1 MNIRDY
7 LLKQHTEWINKYIDA
22 DERLK
27 ALLPRVADL
36 SAGEKMEPWV
46 VTEESLAEFDKVYKE
61 VEEAQKKLREILE
74 QLSKIPRSNK

>member
-1 MNIRDY
+1 
-7 LLKQHTEWINKYIDA
+7 
-22 DERLK
+22 
-27 ALLPRVADL
+27 
-36 SAGEKMEPWV
+36 MEPWV